1 MQKTVYFICKTGY
14 NVYNDCFKGSS
25 DLKVLNDYDR
35 LIDSVKK
42 IHIIGIG
49 GSGMSPLAEIL
60 HSKGYILTGS
70 DNNSSYTLD
79 RIKSLGIPVFMGHA
93 AENIGDAELVI
104 YSAAI
109 MKDNVELVE
118 AEKRGIPTL
127 ERSYLLGALTRKFDN
142 VIGVC
147 GTHGKTTVTSMIT
160 QILMEAELD
169 PSAVIGGKLPALDS
183 NCRVGESQLMVCEA
197 CEYVDTFLKMSP
209 DIAVL
214 LNVDDDHMEYFK
226 TMDRLVESFSKFV
239 CSATKAAIINGDDE
253 LAVKAARASKSEVIT
268 FGYGEGND
276 YKAAN
281 IEFVNGAFGQ
291 FDLVKGSEVLCNITL
306 NVPGKHNILNAVAA
320 AVAALYAGADT
331 HSVVDG
337 LKKFG
342 GAKRRFEILYN
353 QNGITIADD
362 YAHHPSELKVTLQT
376 AKSLNYKRVIA
387 VFQPFTYSRTAMLI
401 DDFADVLSIAD
412 KVVLSEIMGSR
423 EINTYNIYSADLAKK
438 IDGCV
443 WFDTFEEIA
452 AHIADNVRQGDLVIT
467 LGCGDIYKSAKMMIE
482 KLESR

>member
-1 MQKTVYFICKTGY
+1 M
-14 NVYNDCFKGSS
+14 
-25 DLKVLNDYDR
+25 KVLNDYDK
-35 LIDSVKK
+35 LIDSVKR
-42 IHIIGIG
+42 IHIVGIG

-79 RIKSLGIPVFMGHA
+79 RIKSLGIEVFMGHS

-109 MKDNVELVE
+109 MQDNAELVE
-118 AEKRGIPTL
+118 ARRRGIPTL
-127 ERSYLLGALTRKFDN
+127 ERSYLLGALTRKFND

-183 NCRVGESQLMVCEA
+183 NCRVGESELMVCEA

-226 TMDRLVESFSKFV
+226 TMDRLVESFARFIN
-239 CSATKAAIINGDDE
+239 SATKAAIVNGDDE
-253 LAVKAARASKSEVIT
+253 LALKAAKSATGDVIT
-268 FGYGEGND
+268 FGYNSGND
-276 YKAAN
+276 YRADN
-281 IEFVNGAFGQ
+281 VEFVNGAFGK
-291 FDLVKGSEVLCNITL
+291 FDLVKNGEVICNITL
-306 NVPGKHNILNAVAA
+306 NVPGKHNVLNAVAA
-320 AVAALYAGADT
+320 AAAALYVGADAK
-331 HSVVDG
+331 SIVNG

-353 QNGITIADD
+353 KNGVTIADD
-362 YAHHPSELKVTLQT
+362 YAHHPSELKVTLET
-376 AKSLNYKRVIA
+376 AKKLNYKRVIA
-387 VFQPFTYSRTAMLI
+387 VFQPFTYSRTAMLL
-401 DDFADVLSIAD
+401 DSFADVLSIAD
-412 KVVLSEIMGSR
+412 EVVLSEIMGSR
-423 EINTYNIYSADLAKK
+423 EVNTLNIYSADLAEK
-438 IDGCV
+438 INGCV
-443 WFDTFEEIA
+443 WFNTFEEIA
-452 AHIADNVRQGDLVIT
+452 TYITDNIKEGDLVIT
-467 LGCGDIYKSAKMMIE
+467 LGCGDIYKSAKLMIE
-482 KLESR
+482 KLENK